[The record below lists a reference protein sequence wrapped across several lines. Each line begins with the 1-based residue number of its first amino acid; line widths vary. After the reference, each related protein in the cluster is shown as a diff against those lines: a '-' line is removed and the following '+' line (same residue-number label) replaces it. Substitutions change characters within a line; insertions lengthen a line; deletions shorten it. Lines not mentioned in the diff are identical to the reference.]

1 MVINLCPKSN
11 RNKNSIARLI
21 WYPNRAIYNYIY
33 THRLRLT
40 LQKSLSVSFSESS
53 LLFAS
58 SYAYWLS
65 NMSLLRNHSV
75 IDHTNFLVWQQSQS
89 SSNHLRRRCWMSSPS
104 NFNCVV
110 YGKWSSTKVTVL
122 NHTLPSKI
130 HFVKGYPP
138 GCPKKIRRC
147 CVTMVIASVC
157 ITTWASQRH
166 IIVLCYKK

>member
-1 MVINLCPKSN
+1 M
-11 RNKNSIARLI
+11 ARLI
-21 WYPNRAIYNYIY
+21 WYPNRAIYTLIDLD
-33 THRLRLT
+33 LRY
-40 LQKSLSVSFSESS
+40 KSLSQFLSQRVLYCLHPLTPTDYQTCLYSETTPSS
-53 LLFAS
+53 TILISWYGSKANPAATS
-58 SYAYWLS
+58 S
-65 NMSLLRNHSV
+65 H
-75 IDHTNFLVWQQSQS
+75 
-89 SSNHLRRRCWMSSPS
+89 HLRRRCWMPSPS

-122 NHTLPSKI
+122 NHMLPSKI
-130 HFVKGYPP
+130 HFVKGYLP